1 MRLKD
6 KVTIITG
13 AAHGIGKAYARRFAE
28 EGAHVVIADIDG
40 AGGEA
45 TANAILDAGGSAWAR
60 TTDVRSLPDLQG
72 LMQETVNKFGR
83 IDVLLNNAAIYVTQK
98 LWKGPVEDLDL
109 AEWDRVIEVNLT
121 GVFLCSKAAIPIM
134 KQQRSGKIINIAS
147 GTFFSGSGNMPHYT
161 TAKGGVVAL
170 TRVMARQLGEY
181 GINVNCMT
189 PGSTMS
195 EENRFRGSAQTAR
208 RQHGQARLSAHRN
221 PRRHRRHRALSRQF
235 GQRFCHRTTFSRRRR
250 RRHALTSA
258 WRHEVTIAR
267 SARRLVGISR
277 DTIDMAAGVTK
288 DYVEGR

>member
-28 EGAHVVIADIDG
+28 EGAHVVIADVDG

-45 TANAILDAGGSAWAR
+45 TAKALLDAGGSAWAR
-60 TTDVRSLPDLQG
+60 TTDVTQFSNVEG
-72 LMQETVNKFGR
+72 LMRETVTKFGK

-98 LWKGPVEDLDL
+98 LWKGPVEEL
-109 AEWDRVIEVNLT
+109 ALEEWDRVIEVNLK

-134 KQQRSGKIINIAS
+134 KRQKSGKIINIAS

-170 TRVMARQLGEY
+170 TRVMARQLGEF

-195 EENRFRGSAQTAR
+195 EENITDEVRAR
-208 RQHGQARLSAHRN
+208 REEGIDKRAFRRVETPADIVGTALFLASSDSDFVTGQL
-221 PRRHRRHRALSRQF
+221 
-235 GQRFCHRTTFSRRRR
+235 
-250 RRHALTSA
+250 
-258 WRHEVTIAR
+258 
-267 SARRLVGISR
+267 LV
-277 DTIDMAAGVTK
+277 
-288 DYVEGR
+288 VEGGGIMH

>member
-6 KVTIITG
+6 KVAIITG

-28 EGAHVVIADIDG
+28 EGARIVIADIDG
-40 AGGEA
+40 TGGEA
-45 TANAILDAGGSAWAR
+45 TAKAILDAGGTAWAR
-60 TTDVRSLPDLQG
+60 TTDVTQFVNVQS
-72 LMQETVNKFGR
+72 LMQETVEKFGR

-98 LWKGPVEDLDL
+98 LWKGPVEEL
-109 AEWDRVIEVNLT
+109 ALEEWNRVIEVNLK

-170 TRVMARQLGEY
+170 TRVMARQLGEW

-195 EENRFRGSAQTAR
+195 EESVSEEVLKRREGSMDKRAFRRVETPEDIVGTAVFLASSDSDFIT
-208 RQHGQARLSAHRN
+208 GQL
-221 PRRHRRHRALSRQF
+221 
-235 GQRFCHRTTFSRRRR
+235 
-250 RRHALTSA
+250 
-258 WRHEVTIAR
+258 
-267 SARRLVGISR
+267 LV
-277 DTIDMAAGVTK
+277 
-288 DYVEGR
+288 VEGGGIMH

>member
-13 AAHGIGKAYARRFAE
+13 AAHGIGNAYAKRFAE
-28 EGAHVVIADIDG
+28 EGAHVVIADIDAG
-40 AGGEA
+40 GGEA
-45 TANAILDAGGSAWAR
+45 SAKAIRDAGGSSWAR
-60 TTDVRSLPDLQG
+60 STDVRSLPDLQG
-72 LMQETVNKFGR
+72 LMQETVKKFHR

-98 LWKGPVEDLDL
+98 LWKGPVEDLELD
-109 AEWDRVIEVNLT
+109 EWDRVIEVNLK

-195 EENRFRGSAQTAR
+195 EENVSEEVLKRREGSIGKRAFRRVETPADIVGTALFLASSDSDFIT
-208 RQHGQARLSAHRN
+208 GQL
-221 PRRHRRHRALSRQF
+221 
-235 GQRFCHRTTFSRRRR
+235 
-250 RRHALTSA
+250 
-258 WRHEVTIAR
+258 
-267 SARRLVGISR
+267 LV
-277 DTIDMAAGVTK
+277 
-288 DYVEGR
+288 VEGGGVMH